1 MAPDDLSLRAVS
13 DRIRERQSS
22 AVQAVSLFLDRIA
35 KVDSRIHAWTTVD
48 AEGALEQAEVL
59 DKELGQGRYRGPLH
73 GVPIGIKDIFNTRG
87 IRTTMGSPLFEN
99 HMPDHDAAVV
109 QQLREAG
116 AIILG
121 KTVTTEFAALDPGP
135 TRNPW
140 NLEHTPGGSSS
151 GSAAAVA
158 ARMCPSATGSQTA
171 GSIGRPAAFCGIVG
185 LMPTASLIS
194 REGVF
199 PNSWSLDHIGAFGRT
214 VDDVSIMTS
223 AMSGQAPGNYP
234 DIDAPDIR
242 IGVVREF
249 FRENTDPEAWGHHE
263 QLIERLKEAGP
274 KVEELSLPDSFSKA
288 IAALRT
294 IMRVELAAAHSKM
307 HAEHSDDYGAN
318 LRGLVESGLLIS
330 ATQYLRARR
339 LRIIYQKEMRQ
350 LFTACDVILSPGA
363 RGPAPRGLGS
373 TGDPVISAPW
383 TLADFPTLSVPTG
396 LGPGHLPAG
405 VQLSALPLN
414 ENRLI
419 TVGKWFEQWV
429 EFRELPEL
437 KD

>member
-13 DRIRERQSS
+13 DRIREGHSS

-35 KVDSRIHAWTTVD
+35 EADSRIHAWTTVD
-48 AEGALEQAEVL
+48 AEGALEQAAVL
-59 DKELGQGRYRGPLH
+59 DKELAQGRYRGPLH

-99 HMPDHDAAVV
+99 HIPDHDAAVV
-109 QQLREAG
+109 GQLREAG
-116 AIILG
+116 AVILG

-158 ARMCPSATGSQTA
+158 ARMCPGATGSQTA

-199 PNSWSLDHIGAFGRT
+199 PNSWSLDHVGAFGRT

-223 AMSGQAPGNYP
+223 AMSGQALENNP

-242 IGVVREF
+242 IGVVSEF
-249 FRENTDPEAWGHHE
+249 FRENTEPEAWDHHE
-263 QLIERLKEAGP
+263 QLIERLKKAGP
-274 KVEELSLPDSFSKA
+274 KVEILSLPDSFSKA

-294 IMRVELAAAHSKM
+294 IMRVELGTAHSEM
-307 HAEHSDDYGAN
+307 HAEHPDDYGAN

-373 TGDPVISAPW
+373 TGDPIISAPW
-383 TLADFPTLSVPTG
+383 TLADFPTLSIPTG
-396 LGPGHLPAG
+396 LGPGHLPVG

-419 TVGKWFEQWV
+419 AIGKWFEQWV